1 MTQTA
6 SKPYFIR
13 NQYSIF
19 NMKRKVTLKQIAK
32 ELDVSISTVSKSLR
46 NSLEIGEETRLKV
59 QAFAKF
65 YNYKPNNIALSLKNR
80 KTKTIGII
88 IPEIVHY
95 FFSTVINGIEQVANE
110 NGYSVIICLSD
121 DSFDK
126 EVLNMEMLANGSIDG
141 FIMSLSKE
149 TQLKGDFHHITEVI
163 NQGMPVVMFDRVT
176 NEILCDKVI
185 IDDKAAAYEAV
196 QSLIDKGKKKI
207 ALVTTVDYVSVGK
220 LRTDGYT
227 KALLDNDIPFDEDL
241 IIKIEDVDTC
251 EIIIS
256 KLLED
261 KAIDA
266 IFAVNEL
273 FAVTCIKTAHKI
285 GLRVPEDLSVIA
297 FTDGIISKYSTP
309 TITTVSQSGI
319 KMGNKAAKMLIE
331 RLELEDEEEENYKTE
346 VIETHLIE
354 RESTT

>member
-1 MTQTA
+1 
-6 SKPYFIR
+6 
-13 NQYSIF
+13 
-19 NMKRKVTLKQIAK
+19 MKKKVTLKQIAK

-65 YNYKPNNIALSLKNR
+65 YHYKPNNIALSLKNR

-95 FFSTVINGIEQVANE
+95 FFSTVINGIEHIANE

-149 TQLKGDFHHITEVI
+149 TQFKGDFHHITEVI

-176 NEILCDKVI
+176 NDILCDKVI
-185 IDDKAAAYEAV
+185 INDELAAYEAV

-220 LRTDGYT
+220 YRTDGYT
-227 KALLDNDIPFDEDL
+227 KALRDNGLPFDENL
-241 IIKIEDVDTC
+241 IIKIENVNNC
-251 EIIIS
+251 EITIS
-256 KLLED
+256 QLLED

-266 IFAVNEL
+266 VFAVNEL
-273 FAVTCIKTAHKI
+273 FAVTIIKMANKMGI
-285 GLRVPEDLSVIA
+285 KVPEDLAVIA

-309 TITTVSQSGI
+309 TITTVSQNGAE
-319 KMGNKAAKMLIE
+319 MGSVAAKILIE
-331 RLELEDEEEENYKTE
+331 RLEAEEEGIEQEENDEVYKTV

-354 RESTT
+354 RESTL

>member
-1 MTQTA
+1 
-6 SKPYFIR
+6 
-13 NQYSIF
+13 
-19 NMKRKVTLKQIAK
+19 MKRKVTLKQIAK

-46 NSLEIGEETRLKV
+46 NSSEIGEETRLKV

-80 KTKTIGII
+80 KTKSIGII

-110 NGYSVIICLSD
+110 NGYSVVICLSD

-149 TQLKGDFHHITEVI
+149 TQYKGDFHHITEVI

-176 NEILCDKVI
+176 NDILCDKVI

-196 QSLIDKGKKKI
+196 QSLIDNGRKKI

-220 LRTDGYT
+220 LRTDGYE
-227 KALLDNDIPFDEDL
+227 KALLDNGLPFNEDL

-251 EIIIS
+251 EITIGQ
-256 KLLED
+256 LLHD
-261 KAIDA
+261 RAFDA
-266 IFAVNEL
+266 VFAVNEL
-273 FAVTCIKTAHKI
+273 FAVTIIKTANKM
-285 GLRVPEDLSVIA
+285 GLKVPEDLAVIA

-309 TITTVSQSGI
+309 SITTVSQSGE

-331 RLELEDEEEENYKTE
+331 RLEAEHDDDEEENENYTTE
-346 VIETHLIE
+346 VIETHLIK
-354 RESTT
+354 RESTD

>member
-1 MTQTA
+1 
-6 SKPYFIR
+6 
-13 NQYSIF
+13 
-19 NMKRKVTLKQIAK
+19 MKRKITLKQIAK

-46 NSLEIGEETRLKV
+46 NSLEIGEETRSKV

-80 KTKTIGII
+80 KTKSIGII

-110 NGYSVIICLSD
+110 NGYSVVICLSD

-149 TQLKGDFHHITEVI
+149 TQYKGDFHHITEVI

-176 NEILCDKVI
+176 NDILCDKVI

-196 QSLIDKGKKKI
+196 QSLIDNGRKKI

-220 LRTDGYT
+220 LRTDGYE
-227 KALLDNDIPFDEDL
+227 KALLDNGLPFNEDL

-251 EIIIS
+251 EITIS
-256 KLLED
+256 QLLHD
-261 KAIDA
+261 RAFDA
-266 IFAVNEL
+266 VFAVNEL
-273 FAVTCIKTAHKI
+273 FAVTIIKTANKM
-285 GLRVPEDLSVIA
+285 GLKVPEDIAVIA

-309 TITTVSQSGI
+309 SITTVSQSGE

-331 RLELEDEEEENYKTE
+331 RLEAEHEDDEEEEENYTTE
-346 VIETHLIE
+346 VIETHLIK
-354 RESTT
+354 RESTD

>member
-1 MTQTA
+1 
-6 SKPYFIR
+6 
-13 NQYSIF
+13 
-19 NMKRKVTLKQIAK
+19 MKRKITLKQIAK

-46 NSLEIGEETRLKV
+46 NSPEIGEETRLKV
-59 QAFAKF
+59 QAFAKL
-65 YNYKPNNIALSLKNR
+65 YHYKPNNIALSLKNR

-95 FFSTVINGIEQVANE
+95 FFSTVINGIEHVANE
-110 NGYSVIICLSD
+110 NGYSVVICLSD

-149 TQLKGDFHHITEVI
+149 TQFKRDFHHISEVI
-163 NQGMPVVMFDRVT
+163 NQGMPVVLFDRIT
-176 NEILCDKVI
+176 NEVLCDKVI
-185 IDDKAAAYEAV
+185 IDDKTAAYEAV
-196 QSLIDKGKKKI
+196 QRLIDKGKRKI

-227 KALLDNDIPFDEDL
+227 KALLDNDIPFCENL

-251 EIIIS
+251 EITIS

-266 IFAVNEL
+266 VFAVNEL
-273 FAVTCIKTAHKI
+273 FAVTIIKMANKM
-285 GLRVPEDLSVIA
+285 GLKVPADLAVIA

-309 TITTVSQSGI
+309 TITTVSQNGE
-319 KMGNKAAKMLIE
+319 KMGAKAAKMLIK
-331 RLELEDEEEENYKTE
+331 RLELDEYNEGEENYTTE
-346 VIETHLIE
+346 VIATHLIE
-354 RESTT
+354 RESTN

>member
-1 MTQTA
+1 
-6 SKPYFIR
+6 
-13 NQYSIF
+13 
-19 NMKRKVTLKQIAK
+19 MKKKVTLKQIAK

-65 YNYKPNNIALSLKNR
+65 YHYKPNNIALSLKNR

-95 FFSTVINGIEQVANE
+95 FFSTVIDGIEHIAND

-149 TQLKGDFHHITEVI
+149 TQFKGDFHHITEVI
-163 NQGMPVVMFDRVT
+163 SQGMPVVMFDRVT
-176 NEILCDKVI
+176 NDILCDKVI
-185 IDDKAAAYEAV
+185 INDELAAYEAV

-220 LRTDGYT
+220 FRTDGYT
-227 KALLDNDIPFDEDL
+227 KALRDNGLPFDENL
-241 IIKIEDVDTC
+241 IIKIENVDNC
-251 EIIIS
+251 EITIIQ
-256 KLLED
+256 LLED
-261 KAIDA
+261 KAFDA
-266 IFAVNEL
+266 VFAVNEL
-273 FAVTCIKTAHKI
+273 FAVTIIKMANKRGI
-285 GLRVPEDLSVIA
+285 KVPEDLAVIA

-309 TITTVSQSGI
+309 TITTVSQNGLE
-319 KMGNKAAKMLIE
+319 MGSVAAKMLIE
-331 RLELEDEEEENYKTE
+331 RLESEEDAIETEEKDEVYKTV

-354 RESTT
+354 RESTL

>member
-1 MTQTA
+1 
-6 SKPYFIR
+6 
-13 NQYSIF
+13 
-19 NMKRKVTLKQIAK
+19 MKKKVTLKQIAK

-65 YNYKPNNIALSLKNR
+65 YHYKPNNIALSLKNR

-95 FFSTVINGIEQVANE
+95 FFSTVINGIEHVANE

-149 TQLKGDFHHITEVI
+149 TQQKKDFHHISEVI
-163 NQGMPVVMFDRVT
+163 NQGMPVVMFDRIT
-176 NEILCDKVI
+176 NDIECDKVI
-185 IDDKAAAYEAV
+185 INDELAAFEAV
-196 QSLIDKGKKKI
+196 QNLIDKGHKNI

-220 LRTDGYT
+220 LRTDGYI
-227 KALLDNDIPFDEDL
+227 KALEENGLPFDEKL
-241 IIKIEDVDTC
+241 IIKIENVENC
-251 EIIIS
+251 EITIS

-266 IFAVNEL
+266 VFAVNEL
-273 FAVTCIKTAHKI
+273 FAVTIIKTANKM
-285 GLRVPEDLSVIA
+285 GLKVPDDIAVIA

-309 TITTVSQSGI
+309 TITTVSQNGTE
-319 KMGNKAAKMLIE
+319 MGSVAAKMLIE
-331 RLELEDEEEENYKTE
+331 RLETEEEEIEQEEQDEIYKTV

-354 RESTT
+354 RESTL

>member
-1 MTQTA
+1 
-6 SKPYFIR
+6 
-13 NQYSIF
+13 
-19 NMKRKVTLKQIAK
+19 MKKKITLKQIAK

-65 YNYKPNNIALSLKNR
+65 YHYKPNNIALSLKNR

-95 FFSTVINGIEQVANE
+95 FFSTVINGIEHIANE

-149 TQLKGDFHHITEVI
+149 TQQKGDFHHITEVI

-176 NEILCDKVI
+176 NDILCDKVI
-185 IDDKAAAYEAV
+185 INDELAAYEAV
-196 QSLIDKGKKKI
+196 QSLIDKGRKKI

-220 LRTDGYT
+220 FRTDGYT
-227 KALLDNDIPFDEDL
+227 KALRDNGLEFDENL
-241 IIKIEDVDTC
+241 IIKIENVDNC
-251 EIIIS
+251 EITIAQ
-256 KLLED
+256 LLEE
-261 KAIDA
+261 KVIDA
-266 IFAVNEL
+266 VLAVNEL
-273 FAVTCIKTAHKI
+273 FAVTIIKIANKMGTK
-285 GLRVPEDLSVIA
+285 VPEDLAVIA

-309 TITTVSQSGI
+309 TITTVTQNGVE
-319 KMGNKAAKMLIE
+319 MGNVAAKILIE
-331 RLELEDEEEENYKTE
+331 RLEAEEEESDEEQDEIYKTV

-354 RESTT
+354 RESTI

>member
-1 MTQTA
+1 
-6 SKPYFIR
+6 
-13 NQYSIF
+13 
-19 NMKRKVTLKQIAK
+19 MKRKITLKQIAK

-88 IPEIVHY
+88 IPEIVHH
-95 FFSTVINGIEQVANE
+95 FFSTVINGIEHVANE

-149 TQLKGDFHHITEVI
+149 TQFRGDFHHIIEVI

-176 NEILCDKVI
+176 NDILCDKVI
-185 IDDKAAAYEAV
+185 IDDQSAAYEAV
-196 QSLIDKGKKKI
+196 QSLIDKGRKKI

-220 LRTDGYT
+220 LRTDGYI
-227 KALLDNDIPFDEDL
+227 KALLDNDIPFNENL

-251 EIIIS
+251 EITIG

-266 IFAVNEL
+266 VFAVNEL
-273 FAVTCIKTAHKI
+273 FAVTIIKTANKV
-285 GLRVPEDLSVIA
+285 GLNVPRDLAVIA

-309 TITTVSQSGI
+309 TITTVSQNGI

-331 RLELEDEEEENYKTE
+331 RLESEEDEEDENYKTE

-354 RESTT
+354 RESTN

>member
-1 MTQTA
+1 
-6 SKPYFIR
+6 
-13 NQYSIF
+13 
-19 NMKRKVTLKQIAK
+19 MKRKVTLKQIAK

-46 NSLEIGEETRLKV
+46 NSHEIGEETRLKV
-59 QAFAKF
+59 QAFAKL
-65 YNYKPNNIALSLKNR
+65 YHYKPNNIALSLKNR

-95 FFSTVINGIEQVANE
+95 FFSTVINGIEHVANE
-110 NGYSVIICLSD
+110 NGYSVVICLSD

-149 TQLKGDFHHITEVI
+149 TQYKGDFHHITEVV

-176 NEILCDKVI
+176 NDILCDKVI
-185 IDDKAAAYEAV
+185 IDDQAAAYEAV
-196 QSLIDKGKKKI
+196 QRLIDKGKKKI

-220 LRTDGYT
+220 LRTDGYV
-227 KALLDNDIPFDEDL
+227 KALLDNDIPFNENL

-251 EIIIS
+251 EITIS

-266 IFAVNEL
+266 VFAVNEL
-273 FAVTCIKTAHKI
+273 FAVTIIKMANKM
-285 GLRVPEDLSVIA
+285 GLQVPNDLSVIA

-309 TITTVSQSGI
+309 TITTVSQNGKKNGCKS
-319 KMGNKAAKMLIE
+319 
-331 RLELEDEEEENYKTE
+331 
-346 VIETHLIE
+346 
-354 RESTT
+354 S

>member
-1 MTQTA
+1 
-6 SKPYFIR
+6 
-13 NQYSIF
+13 
-19 NMKRKVTLKQIAK
+19 MKRKVTLKQIAK

-46 NSLEIGEETRLKV
+46 NSPEIGEETRLKV

-65 YNYKPNNIALSLKNR
+65 YNYRPNNIALSLKNR

-88 IPEIVHY
+88 IPEIVHH

-149 TQLKGDFHHITEVI
+149 TQFKGDFHHISEVI
-163 NQGMPVVMFDRVT
+163 DQGMPVVMFDRVT
-176 NEILCDKVI
+176 NEVLCDKVI
-185 IDDKAAAYEAV
+185 IDDKMAAYEAV
-196 QSLIDKGKKKI
+196 QSLIDKGRKKI

-220 LRTDGYT
+220 LRTDGYI
-227 KALLDNDIPFDEDL
+227 KALLDNDIPFNENL

-251 EIIIS
+251 EIIIG

-266 IFAVNEL
+266 VFAVNEL
-273 FAVTCIKTAHKI
+273 FAVTSIKTANKI
-285 GLRVPEDLSVIA
+285 GLNVPKDLAVIA

-319 KMGNKAAKMLIE
+319 KMGNRAAKMLID
-331 RLELEDEEEENYKTE
+331 RLESEEEHDEEENYKTE

-354 RESTT
+354 RESTY